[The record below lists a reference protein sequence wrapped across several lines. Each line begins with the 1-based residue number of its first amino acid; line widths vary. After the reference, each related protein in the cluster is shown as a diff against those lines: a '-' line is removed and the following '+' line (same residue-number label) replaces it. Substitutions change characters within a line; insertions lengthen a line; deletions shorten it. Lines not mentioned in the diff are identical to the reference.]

1 QVLINVRVCERR
13 DLATVEPVAQAIQRV
28 TQALGNKG
36 RLMVRYSGTEPL
48 VRVMVEGEDE
58 HVVRGYGE
66 EVAEA
71 VREHIGVKRGTDS
84 ATSPFDKLRA
94 NGPGLAVIDN
104 LPFRL
109 SPSKPAPPRPLPRG
123 GRDCSRMYLVTAAEM
138 RELDRLTI

>member
-1 QVLINVRVCERR
+1 MQRYPQVLINVKVCERR

-28 TQALGNKG
+28 TQALGDKG

-71 VREHIGVKRGTDS
+71 VRAHIGVK
-84 ATSPFDKLRA
+84 K
-94 NGPGLAVIDN
+94 
-104 LPFRL
+104 
-109 SPSKPAPPRPLPRG
+109 
-123 GRDCSRMYLVTAAEM
+123 
-138 RELDRLTI
+138 